1 MKNLLNEANN
11 CLLCKNA
18 RCQKNCPI
26 DTPIPEIIK
35 LYKENNLQEAGKIL
49 LKITLYLLFARLYV
63 LMKRNVVVTV

>member
-35 LYKENNLQEAGKIL
+35 LYKENNLQEAGKI
-49 LKITLYLLFARLYV
+49 R
-63 LMKRNVVVTV
+63 